1 MEETAVHG
9 SAVEHAER
17 SSVRV
22 GQDGFGAAFGSDPAQ
37 TLGNLVESLV
47 PRDAFKSRSI
57 RWSDGVAGR
66 PRPSFPQG
74 NRSLRLYASHRIQ
87 LPIRRV
93 NAVQI
98 LGDFGAKESAGNGML
113 RIALNFGSAAV
124 FDSDQNAAGVRAIV
138 RAGGVNDALHPRII
152 KDSVETGLA
161 PSAAPEETR
170 RPSPRM
176 RVRMAVKIVPRRR
189 KESESRDRKRK
200 SDSLVV

>member
-1 MEETAVHG
+1 M
-9 SAVEHAER
+9 
-17 SSVRV
+17 
-22 GQDGFGAAFGSDPAQ
+22 D
-37 TLGNLVESLV
+37 
-47 PRDAFKSRSI
+47 
-57 RWSDGVAGR
+57 GR

-74 NRSLRLYASHRIQ
+74 SRSLRLYASHRIQ
-87 LPIRRV
+87 HPIRRV

-176 RVRMAVKIVPRRR
+176 TVRMAVK
-189 KESESRDRKRK
+189 
-200 SDSLVV
+200 